1 MGKKQGENTSINI
14 RNERRNI
21 RANLTAI
28 RKYDKTTVLCGKIIS
43 KCKKEAT
50 GCLQVSKKGKKKLV
64 EISFAQE
71 ETQK

>member
-1 MGKKQGENTSINI
+1 MKRLKKDQPLIQNYMEKKQGENTSINI

-50 GCLQVSKKGKKKLV
+50 GCL
-64 EISFAQE
+64 
-71 ETQK
+71 